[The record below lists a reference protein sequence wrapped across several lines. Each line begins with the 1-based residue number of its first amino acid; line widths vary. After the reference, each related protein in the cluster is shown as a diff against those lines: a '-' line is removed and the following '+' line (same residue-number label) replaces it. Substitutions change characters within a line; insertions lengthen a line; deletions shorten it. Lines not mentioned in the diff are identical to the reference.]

1 MLAGNIYFNT
11 GKTSKHAAAH
21 YRPVSADNRTRVMS
35 PYGIGGGYG
44 TNVKLVGPIVDGYRS
59 VVAKYMRFLQRRCET
74 ADVILEIQSARA
86 LAHLQVD
93 VSPIATHCLA
103 IINQTQ
109 WKFSASK

>member
-11 GKTSKHAAAH
+11 GMTSKHAAAY
-21 YRPVSADNRTRVMS
+21 YRPVSADNRTRVMN

-74 ADVILEIQSARA
+74 ADVILEMQSARA
-86 LAHLQVD
+86 VA
-93 VSPIATHCLA
+93 SRCKPHCNPL
-103 IINQTQ
+103 
-109 WKFSASK
+109 SGHH